1 MKDAFAKGF
10 EECLRR
16 MNWPAKDIR
25 LAYEEEQQFAEGV
38 EKLLEL
44 QEPYVFKSPY
54 RHTIQY
60 GFLISDHYFFDWF
73 TSRVPPC

>member
-16 MNWPAKDIR
+16 MKWPAKDIR
-25 LAYEEEQQFAEGV
+25 LAYEEEQRFAEGV

-44 QEPYVFKSPY
+44 QEPYVFQSPY
-54 RHTIQY
+54 NDIIQY
-60 GFLISDHYFFDWF
+60 GFLISDRYFLVWF
-73 TSRVPPC
+73 TSRIPHC